1 MDMDIPMYTTMSG
14 WIPGKVQ
21 GFGTSYE
28 DFVEKMEDA
37 DYENV
42 SLDNRAYV
50 EYDESNTE
58 WEIDDDYL
66 YDRVGDVA
74 MDMDIEDQIH
84 LGW

>member
-1 MDMDIPMYTTMSG
+1 
-14 WIPGKVQ
+14 
-21 GFGTSYE
+21 
-28 DFVEKMEDA
+28 MEDA